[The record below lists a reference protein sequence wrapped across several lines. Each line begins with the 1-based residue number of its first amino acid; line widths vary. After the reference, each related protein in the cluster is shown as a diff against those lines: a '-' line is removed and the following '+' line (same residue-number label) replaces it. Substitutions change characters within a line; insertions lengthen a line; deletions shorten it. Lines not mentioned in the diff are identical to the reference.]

1 MSNITL
7 SDRLSRLNDAFGN
20 RLNRETS
27 NEELCQMVSAV
38 VSTISLEGK
47 ENKTITTSVI
57 ENKREEFF
65 GFRVFPDAQSLD
77 EITKALVAN
86 RASRGEFE
94 TEWKKIPSWVIEID
108 SRCFDDLRISFA
120 PEELTA
126 LLLFEVVNIIYTD
139 DAPSIIYDAYVNSYT
154 RQDYFGRRGMEILYL
169 LYEVAVLNACFAKN
183 WIVAQDDPAKAVEN
197 AYEVSALNEYKPNV
211 IGAIAKIVRNYGN
224 NMVMDDMEK
233 FRKVDQLITWANR
246 FALDYVKR
254 KNELKDDLLLRAST
268 TSSLYL
274 RANYIRIL
282 NTIGIELRER
292 YTGSAIESIDPSIF
306 NDKNFMQE
314 YRFDFSMKSKTA
326 RGLETLIEQI
336 PEHAQRAFTRA
347 LESAFSGKTP
357 RLPSERDVD
366 MIFVEI
372 DRMEN
377 HFDRK
382 YILDRIYRL
391 MDRVVIFEEYYENNQ
406 SVLDSMRPDIDRIKR
421 NLDEARRRVLAVR
434 TFDKTYKVFVKVP
447 AGYEG

>member
-1 MSNITL
+1 MN
-7 SDRLSRLNDAFGN
+7 
-20 RLNRETS
+20 
-27 NEELCQMVSAV
+27 
-38 VSTISLEGK
+38 
-47 ENKTITTSVI
+47 
-57 ENKREEFF
+57 
-65 GFRVFPDAQSLD
+65 
-77 EITKALVAN
+77 
-86 RASRGEFE
+86 
-94 TEWKKIPSWVIEID
+94 
-108 SRCFDDLRISFA
+108 
-120 PEELTA
+120 
-126 LLLFEVVNIIYTD
+126 
-139 DAPSIIYDAYVNSYT
+139 
-154 RQDYFGRRGMEILYL
+154 
-169 LYEVAVLNACFAKN
+169 
-183 WIVAQDDPAKAVEN
+183 
-197 AYEVSALNEYKPNV
+197 
-211 IGAIAKIVRNYGN
+211 
-224 NMVMDDMEK
+224 
-233 FRKVDQLITWANR
+233 
-246 FALDYVKR
+246 VKR

-336 PEHAQRAFTRA
+336 PEHAQRAFARA

-434 TFDKTYKVFVKVP
+434 TFDKSYKVFVKVP